1 MNKLELKS
9 IMARHG
15 ESVTDLAKVIGK
27 TPQTV
32 YNKMNEYEVNGK
44 KQEFTQGEI
53 RKIADHYEMT
63 AEQLKVVFFDEK
75 VS

>member
-1 MNKLELKS
+1 MNKQELKS
-9 IMARHG
+9 IMARYD
-15 ESVTDLAKVIGK
+15 ETATDLAKVIGK

-53 RKIADHYEMT
+53 RAIANHYNMT
-63 AEQLKVVFFDEK
+63 AEQIIDIFFDVR

>member
-1 MNKLELKS
+1 MNKLELRS
-9 IMARHG
+9 IMARHD

-32 YNKMNEYEVNGK
+32 YNKMNEYESNGK

-53 RKIADHYEMT
+53 RKIAEHYKMT
-63 AEQLKVVFFDEK
+63 AEQIKEVFFAEM

>member
-32 YNKMNEYEVNGK
+32 YNKMNEK

-53 RKIADHYEMT
+53 RKIADHYGMT
-63 AEQLKVVFFDEK
+63 AEQLKAVFFDEK

>member
-1 MNKLELKS
+1 MNKLELRS
-9 IMARHG
+9 IMARHD
-15 ESVTDLAKVIGK
+15 ETVTDLAKVIGK

-32 YNKMNEYEVNGK
+32 YNKMNEYEANGK

-53 RKIADHYEMT
+53 RKIAEHYKMT
-63 AEQLKVVFFDEK
+63 AEQIKVVFFAEK